1 MKRYDSDEEGVMRE
15 SKDGMWNLHSDL
27 SAHMLKLKEV
37 VEGMEH
43 SELCP
48 ANYCIKPAITGD
60 ECCQI
65 EHAHRR
71 IPDHA
76 FQGGPCSCPLGEL
89 QSTLA
94 P

>member
-1 MKRYDSDEEGVMRE
+1 MKLQTYPPGYDTGEEQVT
-15 SKDGMWNLHSDL
+15 LSDL
-27 SAHMLKLKEV
+27 QSHARTLLAVAER
-37 VEGMEH
+37 MEH

-89 QSTLA
+89 RRGLEVML
-94 P
+94 